1 MMKKKDSVKN
11 LLIKEMFSKFN
22 ITSPKTI
29 GVEIELPVVSIEQQK
44 IEMSNMQKIFE
55 FLIDNQGFL
64 VEKRDNKG
72 NIILITNKNN
82 GDKISLE
89 YSENTIE
96 LSLKEDYNI
105 YDIKSR
111 FEQYIKFIQNY
122 LNKFNYTLQGKGINP
137 NYNNISRSCLDDDRY
152 LIIEKILTKPNKNK
166 SIYNEF
172 CAYICSI
179 QTHFT
184 PSICEL
190 VDVINVFSCLEWVK
204 SILFSNSYMKEINS
218 NLSRDYL
225 WAMSNFGKLNT
236 GTNIIYESLEELIN
250 NYCNRNLH
258 YIERDK
264 KFYMIESQ
272 SLNNFFNESKV
283 LGTDIN
289 NKTKYFVPNP
299 EDIKSFRSYKNVEVT
314 KKGTIEIRS
323 DCTQSIDDIFGVI
336 AFNVGIFENYKE
348 IYNLIEKYG
357 FKDDIV
363 ERRKCKNVN
372 PEINEKE
379 KSFIIE
385 VIKLV
390 YEGLMNRGNK
400 EEELL
405 KKVNEMRLKDE
416 KSRTLVL

>member
-29 GVEIELPVVSIEQQK
+29 GVEIELPIVSIEEQR
-44 IEMSNMQKIFE
+44 IEMSNMQKLFK
-55 FLIDNQGFL
+55 FLIDNEGF
-64 VEKRDNKG
+64 VAEKKDNRG
-72 NIILITNKNN
+72 NIILISNKNN

-105 YDIKSR
+105 YNIKSR
-111 FEQYIKFIQNY
+111 FEQYTKNIQGY
-122 LNKFNYTLQGKGINP
+122 INKFNYTLQGKGINP
-137 NYNNISRSCLDDDRY
+137 NYNTINRACLDDDRY
-152 LIIEKILTKPNKNK
+152 LIIEKILTKANNNK
-166 SIYNEF
+166 SIFNEF
-172 CAYICSI
+172 CSYICSI
-179 QTHFT
+179 QTHLT
-184 PSICEL
+184 PSIYEL
-190 VDVINVFSCLEWVK
+190 VEVINVFSCLEWVK
-204 SILFSNSYMKEINS
+204 SILFSNSYMKEIKS

-225 WAMSNFGKLNT
+225 WEISNFGKLNT
-236 GTNIIYESLEELIN
+236 GTNIIYKSLEELIN
-250 NYCNRNLH
+250 DYSNRNLH

-264 KFYMIESQ
+264 KFYIIESQ
-272 SLNNFFNESKV
+272 SLNNYFNKSKV

-289 NKTKYFVPNP
+289 DNTKYFIPNE

-314 KKGTIEIRS
+314 KRGTIEIRS
-323 DCTQSIDDIFGVI
+323 DCTQSIDDIFEVI
-336 AFNVGIFENYKE
+336 AFNVGVFENYKK
-348 IYNLIEKYG
+348 IYNLVEKYG
-357 FKDDIV
+357 FKDDVI
-363 ERRKCKNVN
+363 ERRKIKNIN

-379 KSFIIE
+379 KFFIND

-400 EEELL
+400 EENLL